1 MRHSFATGQFILL
14 YLIIVLIY
22 KFFDCHE
29 ICTNP
34 KLGKYEKVI
43 LTNDAYTYSHH
54 YDYSE
59 TILSNQP
66 PPIVRGKFVRLDDT
80 KDIDATFPFTF
91 YGSQVTNFR
100 IYTTGRIEVYDQE
113 YLGEIKD
120 YVRSGYNTVSEVLDE
135 YS

>member
-34 KLGKYEKVI
+34 ELKIYDKEIFKSH
-43 LTNDAYTYSHH
+43 AYNFSHH
-54 YDYSE
+54 YYYSR
-59 TILSNQP
+59 TILSDQS
-66 PPIVRGKFVRLDDT
+66 PPIVSGKFEILNDT
-80 KDIDATFPFTF
+80 KEINATFPFTF

-100 IYTTGRIEVYDQE
+100 ILTTGELLAVRTSY
-113 YLGEIKD
+113 YLDGD
-120 YVRSGYNTVSEVLDE
+120 GDE
-135 YS
+135 NS